1 MSAKLFIHPPIAYL
15 YRSRLLLNG
24 KGGIYLRFTIKPL
37 NILMILLGSFIFS
50 FGIVNFNMAHHL
62 TEGGFTGIAL
72 ILYHLFDWSPA
83 VLNLIFN
90 IPLFFV
96 GYRLLGKTS
105 FIYTLIGTLSVSVF
119 LYLCGQF
126 PAHIN
131 LKDDLMLVAL
141 CGGVLIGIGLGIIF
155 RFGGTTGGVDIVARL
170 MKKYF
175 DVAMGKTMFIFDCFV
190 ILLTLLTIGDY
201 KLTLYTLV
209 CVFVGARVID
219 AIQDAGYSARGALI
233 ISEHYEQLG
242 DEINKQLER
251 GVTQISAQGH
261 YSKAN
266 RPMLYCVV
274 PKNEITRLKQLV
286 HVIDPHAF
294 VSLLEVHDVLGE
306 GFTLDE
312 NKQLLEQN

>member
-1 MSAKLFIHPPIAYL
+1 M
-15 YRSRLLLNG
+15 
-24 KGGIYLRFTIKPL
+24 TIKPL
-37 NILMILLGSFIFS
+37 NIVMILLGSFIFS

-72 ILYHLFDWSPA
+72 ILYHLFNWSPA

-96 GYRLLGKTS
+96 GYHLLGKMS
-105 FIYTLIGTLSVSVF
+105 FIYTLVGTISVSVF
-119 LYLCGQF
+119 LYLCELF
-126 PAHIN
+126 PAAIHLQN
-131 LKDDLMLVAL
+131 DLLLVAL
-141 CGGVLIGIGLGIIF
+141 CGGVLIGLGLGIIF

-175 DVAMGKTMFIFDCFV
+175 DVAMGRTMFIFDCFV
-190 ILLTLLTIGDY
+190 IFLTLITIGDY

-233 ISEHYEQLG
+233 ISEHHERIG
-242 DEINKQLER
+242 DEINELLER
-251 GVTQISAQGH
+251 GVTQISALGH
-261 YSKAN
+261 YSKTS

-274 PKNEITRLKQLV
+274 PKNELTRLKQII
-286 HVIDPHAF
+286 HSIDPHAF

-312 NKQLLEQN
+312 NKQLIKDH

>member
-1 MSAKLFIHPPIAYL
+1 MRIQ
-15 YRSRLLLNG
+15 
-24 KGGIYLRFTIKPL
+24 IKPL

-50 FGIVNFNMAHHL
+50 FGVVNFNMAHHL

-72 ILYHLFDWSPA
+72 ILYHLFNWSPA

-105 FIYTLIGTLSVSVF
+105 FVYTLIGTISVSVF
-119 LYLCGQF
+119 LYLCGLM
-126 PAHIN
+126 PVHIN
-131 LKDDLMLVAL
+131 LQDDLLLVAL
-141 CGGVLIGIGLGIIF
+141 CGGVLIGLGLGIIF
-155 RFGGTTGGVDIVARL
+155 RFGGTTGGVDILARL

-175 DVAMGKTMFIFDCFV
+175 DVPMGRTMFAFDCFV
-190 ILLTLLTIGDY
+190 MTLTLLAIGDY

-219 AIQDAGYSARGALI
+219 AIQDAGYSARGAFI
-233 ISEHYEQLG
+233 ISEHHEKIG
-242 DEINKQLER
+242 DEINSLLDR

-261 YSKAN
+261 YSKN
-266 RPMLYCVV
+266 SRPILYCVV
-274 PKNEITRLKQLV
+274 PKNEITRLKQIINAV
-286 HVIDPHAF
+286 DPHAF

-312 NKQLLEQN
+312 NKQLISDR